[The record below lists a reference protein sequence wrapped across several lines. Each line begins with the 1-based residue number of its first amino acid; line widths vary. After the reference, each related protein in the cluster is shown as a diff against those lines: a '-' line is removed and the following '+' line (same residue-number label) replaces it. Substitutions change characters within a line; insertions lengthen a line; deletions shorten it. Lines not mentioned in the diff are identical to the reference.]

1 MQQKEYILQK
11 MKERGCMITAQRRII
26 LDVILEEECSCCKEI
41 YYKASEKDERI
52 GFATVYRMVNT
63 LEEMGAISRKNM
75 YKIACEQGYEK
86 SVYTVELSDRTVCC
100 IPEEQWND
108 VIRAG
113 MKACGYI
120 EDQEV
125 KRVVVHAEKYC
136 GDLSL

>member
-11 MKERGCMITAQRRII
+11 MKERGCRITAQRRII

-75 YKIACEQGYEK
+75 YKIACEKGGSCDRENVCMLEFDDDT
-86 SVYTVELSDRTVCC
+86 SCGLSAK
-100 IPEEQWND
+100 QWNE
-108 VIRAG
+108 VLAEGLRR
-113 MKACGYI
+113 CGYLNGKHI
-120 EDQEV
+120 RNVSVFQCE
-125 KRVVVHAEKYC
+125 C
-136 GDLSL
+136 